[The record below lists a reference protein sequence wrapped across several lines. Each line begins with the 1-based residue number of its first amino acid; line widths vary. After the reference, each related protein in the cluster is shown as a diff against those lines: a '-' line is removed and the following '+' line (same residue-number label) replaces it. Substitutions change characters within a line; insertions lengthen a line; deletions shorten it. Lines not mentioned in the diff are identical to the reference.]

1 MTESKWYSKNDAR
14 IKRLSHDKNLY
25 HLNESSLD
33 SSMTDLFPFTRES
46 PSNSDTLQFTRTP
59 KQTSMIDFSHY
70 PEVNIEN
77 NFGELIPVK
86 FRNLIFT
93 ELENDINVL
102 VQNQIKEH
110 LKNETPKLDQTV
122 TESYLKEIN
131 ISKKE
136 LNKKEA
142 LIKELIEIIRN
153 VTTNSL

>member
-33 SSMTDLFPFTRES
+33 SSMTDLFPFTQKS
-46 PSNSDTLQFTRTP
+46 SSNSDTLQCTRTP
-59 KQTSMIDFSHY
+59 KQTSMIDLSHY

-77 NFGELIPVK
+77 NSGELIPVK

-93 ELENDINVL
+93 ELENDVI

>member
-1 MTESKWYSKNDAR
+1 
-14 IKRLSHDKNLY
+14 
-25 HLNESSLD
+25 
-33 SSMTDLFPFTRES
+33 MTDLFPFTQKS

-93 ELENDINVL
+93 ELEND
-102 VQNQIKEH
+102 
-110 LKNETPKLDQTV
+110 KNETPKLDQTV

>member
-25 HLNESSLD
+25 HQKSS
-33 SSMTDLFPFTRES
+33 
-46 PSNSDTLQFTRTP
+46 SNSDTLQCTRTP
-59 KQTSMIDFSHY
+59 KQTSMIDLSHY

-93 ELENDINVL
+93 ELENDINVI